1 MTSTVRTLCIAVLLV
16 LGVSGCKSA
25 DRQQNL
31 NDMITVLNEQGVVWE
46 GEVAGP
52 LDAGFEMYSGGRVT
66 SGGWIKL
73 RVQSPV
79 QNPAANYLNQTGG
92 TDNGASEVRSD
103 DEQN

>member
-1 MTSTVRTLCIAVLLV
+1 MTNTARTLCIAVLLI

-79 QNPAANYLNQTGG
+79 QNPAALYLRDKADETP
-92 TDNGASEVRSD
+92 TADDVRPD
-103 DEQN
+103 DVQE